1 MLHTRLLNTRFAKLG
16 FAALLCTGL
25 VACQS
30 TGGSNM
36 PMAKSGTPGD
46 TVGLTDSGWLVSF
59 NRAMPA
65 TIATSMAITGLP
77 AGEKLVGFDYRPSNG
92 WLYALSQTGTLYT
105 IDTATGAA
113 KAGAKLMAAPD
124 QKRPYTALMGS
135 RFTVDFNPVAD
146 RLRVISDRGQ
156 SLRINVDTGATITDG
171 DINGGA
177 ATTRITDG
185 AYTNS
190 MMGATATQLWVID
203 GANSMIYLQN
213 PPNDGVL
220 SMGKPLG
227 VTVGSTH
234 GFNIDAATGIGYAAF
249 AVNGKA
255 GLYSVDPKAMTVAKL
270 VGEWTGPAVIDIAFK

>member
-1 MLHTRLLNTRFAKLG
+1 MLNTRFAKLG
-16 FAALLCTGL
+16 LAALLCTGL

-46 TVGLTDSGWLVSF
+46 TIGLTDSGWLVTF

-65 TIATSMAITGLP
+65 NIATSMAVTGLP
-77 AGEKLVGFDYRPSNG
+77 AGEKLVGVDYRPANG

-105 IDTATGAA
+105 IDTTTGAA
-113 KAGAKLMAAPD
+113 KAGLKLMAAPD
-124 QKRPYTALMGS
+124 QKRPYTALMGT

-220 SMGKPLG
+220 SMGKQLG
-227 VTVGSTH
+227 VTVASTH
-234 GFNIDAATGIGYAAF
+234 GFNIDAATGIGYAAL
-249 AVNGKA
+249 AVDGKA
-255 GLYSVDPKAMTVAKL
+255 GLYSIDPKATPVAKL
-270 VGEWTGPAVIDIAFK
+270 VGGWTGPAVIDIAFK

>member
-1 MLHTRLLNTRFAKLG
+1 MLNTPLNTRFAKLG

-30 TGGSNM
+30 TGSSM
-36 PMAKSGTPGD
+36 SMTPKSGTPGD
-46 TVGLTDSGWLVSF
+46 TIGLTTSGWLVSF
-59 NRAMPA
+59 NRATPA

-92 WLYALSQTGTLYT
+92 WLYALSQSGTIYT
-105 IDTATGAA
+105 VDTMTGAA
-113 KAGAKLMAAPD
+113 KAGAKLMPAPD

-146 RLRVISDRGQ
+146 RLRVLSDRGQ

-171 DINGGA
+171 DINGGT

-190 MMGATATQLWVID
+190 MAGATATQLWVID
-203 GANSMIYLQN
+203 GANSVIYLQN

-220 SMGKPLG
+220 SMPKPLG
-227 VTVGSTH
+227 VTVASTH
-234 GFNIDAATGIGYAAF
+234 GFNIDAQSGVGYAAF

-255 GLYSVDPKAMTVAKL
+255 GLYSVDPKAMPVSKL
-270 VGEWTGPAVIDIAFK
+270 IGEWTGPSLIDIAFK